1 MKTYVLE
8 SFGEIVDFAESL
20 GWVDTYDDWS
30 PSIADAIEDEAVIFI
45 ESKGYTIKK
54 GEPE

>member
-8 SFGEIVDFAESL
+8 SFGEIVEFAESL

-30 PSIADAIEDEAVIFI
+30 PSIANAIEEEAVSFI
-45 ESKGYTIKK
+45 ESKGYTIKE
-54 GEPE
+54 GEVE